1 MWYVIWTST
10 GNEKK
15 TKEAIEASVKRCF
28 VPRKIF
34 NIKREGEWRAVEKA
48 LFPGYLFVD
57 TEDAEELS
65 LKMRKLEGFSQILA
79 TDKKIL
85 PLYGNDAI
93 FVEKLYNVGGVFD
106 MSEGYIEGDKVRVTA
121 GPLCGL
127 EGLIKKIDRHK
138 RTACLEFDMFGQT
151 VSTSVGLEITEKR

>member
-1 MWYVIWTST
+1 
-10 GNEKK
+10 
-15 TKEAIEASVKRCF
+15 
-28 VPRKIF
+28 
-34 NIKREGEWRAVEKA
+34 
-48 LFPGYLFVD
+48 
-57 TEDAEELS
+57 
-65 LKMRKLEGFSQILA
+65 
-79 TDKKIL
+79 
-85 PLYGNDAI
+85 
-93 FVEKLYNVGGVFD
+93 